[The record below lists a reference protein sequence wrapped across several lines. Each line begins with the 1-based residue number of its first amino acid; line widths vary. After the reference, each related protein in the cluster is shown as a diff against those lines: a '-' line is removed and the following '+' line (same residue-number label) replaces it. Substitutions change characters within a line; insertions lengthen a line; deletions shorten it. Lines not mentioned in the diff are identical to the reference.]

1 MRIETLKSTIRGLN
15 ESLSQETTVKIQ
27 ATAQYKFDC
36 CELSMQKHH
45 QNPLQHMPFS
55 SPSRTSELTGSE
67 VKSSVGSNRNIV
79 FPSTPL

>member
-45 QNPLQHMPFS
+45 QKPLQHMPLCHFHHQA
-55 SPSRTSELTGSE
+55 ELQ
-67 VKSSVGSNRNIV
+67 N
-79 FPSTPL
+79 